1 MLSMGPC
8 ISCSAR
14 DRLLPHMGMAG
25 WEGRWGTAWAE
36 DAPMPA
42 PSSLWE
48 VLLAIFQYYRWKF
61 CPISC
66 PWTHNAVTRTL
77 FPCLRRVHYHCVL
90 WQKWKRILVCKFLKQ
105 LVSVLNKIALP
116 LSCKMVVIDML
127 HWIFFRST
135 FSRLNEM
142 THPIFL
148 PDFSN
153 QSSVHQYSQKWI
165 V

>member
-14 DRLLPHMGMAG
+14 DRLLPHMGIAV

-127 HWIFFRST
+127 HWIFLEVPSVDLMRWHILFSCQISLISRQSTSILRSG
-135 FSRLNEM
+135 
-142 THPIFL
+142 
-148 PDFSN
+148 
-153 QSSVHQYSQKWI
+153 
-165 V
+165 